1 MRTLRTI
8 GLTLASAIALGV
20 TASAWAL
27 GGTSST
33 PMKANVKVVKED
45 FFVAN
50 NTVRSSIAKCPNG
63 TKVFSGG
70 FASTGQHARVN
81 VAGPSRGENGYVV
94 WAYTPPVNINTGVGK
109 EIAKIT
115 IVAYCAPVGQPVVLG

>member
-1 MRTLRTI
+1 MRTMRTL
-8 GLTLASAIALGV
+8 GLTLVSVIALGI
-20 TASAWAL
+20 TASAWAF
-27 GGTSST
+27 GGTST
-33 PMKANVKVVKED
+33 AALMANVKVVKED

-94 WAYTPPVNINTGVGK
+94 WAHTPPVNINAGVGK

-115 IVAYCAPVGQPVVLG
+115 VVAYCAPVGQPIVLG